1 MAVGAAGAAPVKA
14 EEQLAI
20 LRRGAVE
27 VISEEDLLAKLRE
40 GRPLRVKLGLDPS
53 APDLHIGSAIVL
65 RKLRQ
70 FQDLGHEAI
79 IVIGDFTAMI
89 GDPTGRSQTRRI
101 LSPEEI
107 GRNAA
112 TYRDQY
118 GHILDAGRTRLTFN
132 SQWLGP
138 LRFSDVVGIAAKTT
152 VARIL
157 ERDDFAT
164 RLRGGV
170 ALHLHEIL
178 YPLCQAFDSVSLR
191 ADVELGGT
199 DQKFNNLMG
208 RDLQREFGQPPQ
220 VVLLTPLLPGTDG
233 VEKMSKSLG
242 NHIGITEAPAEMYGK
257 VMSIPDSAM
266 PDYFEYATDITV
278 DDLAQVKRGLA
289 DKSLHPRDAKRRLAR
304 EIVRAWHGEDASV
317 AAEQEF
323 DKVFRARDLPA
334 EMPEVRLSGLPAGG
348 AVRRKASRL
357 LVELALAASQSEA
370 KRLITQGGVAVDGQ
384 RVGDVEQEIEARD
397 GMVVRVGK
405 RRFARICAESS

>member
-1 MAVGAAGAAPVKA
+1 MTSP
-14 EEQLAI
+14 EDQLAI

-27 VISEEDLLAKLRE
+27 IISEEDLLAKLRE

-65 RKLRQ
+65 WKLRQ

-101 LSPEEI
+101 LTPEEVE
-107 GRNAA
+107 RNAA

-118 GHILDAGRTRLTFN
+118 GQILDAGRTRLTFN
-132 SQWLGP
+132 NQWLGP

-152 VARIL
+152 VARVL

-178 YPLCQAFDSVSLR
+178 YPLCQAYDSVSLR

-257 VMSIPDSAM
+257 VMSIPDAAM
-266 PDYFEYATDITV
+266 PDYYEYATDISA
-278 DDLAQVKRGLA
+278 DDLARVKQSLTDG
-289 DKSLHPRDAKRRLAR
+289 SLHPRDAKRRLAR
-304 EIVRAWHGEDASV
+304 EIVRLWHGVDG
-317 AAEQEF
+317 AATAAAEF
-323 DKVFRARDLPA
+323 DKVFLARDLPA
-334 EMPEVRLSGLPAGG
+334 EIPEIRLSGLSAGG
-348 AVRRKASRL
+348 AVRRRATRL

-384 RVGDVEQEIEARD
+384 RLGDVDQEIEARD

-405 RRFARICAESS
+405 RRFARIRAEAS